1 MESGNCIPIYL
12 YSLMANRS
20 QDSALT
26 ELGKM
31 MKKIIL
37 LLVITFFLAGCG
49 GEPEA
54 PAERSMEGKFV
65 EVSPVMMG
73 YLSFNRPVSGVLN
86 AVRDSI
92 VSAEAS
98 GDVAKIHIEEGE
110 PVTMGEVVL
119 SLDDSMLRRQ
129 MELARAGYEQAKA
142 SYDIAL
148 DPFREEDMIQA
159 RAALSA
165 AQTAY
170 EVAKSDYERNKQLF
184 QDGVVSQQQ
193 LDYSKQAMEGARAQF
208 VQAGETLKKM
218 EDGPREEEI
227 ERANAA
233 LSSAEANY
241 RLASENHANA
251 FIKSPFDGIVA
262 EIFIDPGELVGP
274 GTPVF
279 RVVDPSELII
289 EASLSDNEL
298 AGLAEGND
306 VEVTVDALMGATFN
320 GTLTYMAPAADAI
333 SHVFKIEI
341 TVLNE
346 AGTLKPGMIAHA
358 GLERDGKDLRP
369 LVPVEA
375 LLTEDSRRFL
385 YVVEL
390 ENEGID
396 GVIHKRPVTVM
407 NFSSKYAEV
416 TSGIEEGELVV
427 IRGLR
432 GLTEGEEVTIHIT
445 EWSP

>member
-1 MESGNCIPIYL
+1 
-12 YSLMANRS
+12 
-20 QDSALT
+20 
-26 ELGKM
+26 
-31 MKKIIL
+31 MKKIVL
-37 LLVITFFLAGCG
+37 LLVITLFLAGCS
-49 GEPEA
+49 GEPET

-73 YLSFNRPVSGVLN
+73 YLSFDRPVSGVLN

-98 GDVAKIHIEEGE
+98 GDVAKIHIDKGE
-110 PVTMGEVVL
+110 SVTTGEVVL

-129 MELARAGYEQAKA
+129 MEFASAGYDQAKA
-142 SYDIAL
+142 AYEIAV

-159 RAALSA
+159 RAALTA

-184 QDGVVSQQQ
+184 QNGVVSQQQ
-193 LDYSKQAMEGARAQF
+193 LDYSRQTMEGARAQF

-233 LSSAEANY
+233 LSSAEANF
-241 RLASENHANA
+241 RIAKENHANA

-262 EIFIDPGELVGP
+262 EIFFDPGELVGP

-289 EASLSDNEL
+289 EASLSDSEL
-298 AGLAEGND
+298 AGLAEGNN
-306 VEVTVDALMGATFN
+306 VEVTVDALMGETFN
-320 GTLTYMAPAADAI
+320 GTLTYLAPAADAM

-341 TVLNE
+341 SVLNE
-346 AGTLKPGMIAHA
+346 DGRLKPGMIAHA
-358 GLERDGKDLRP
+358 GLERNGKDFRP

-375 LLTEDSRRFL
+375 LLTENAQRFL
-385 YVVEL
+385 YVVEFGEG
-390 ENEGID
+390 ENK
-396 GVIHKRPVTVM
+396 GVIRKQPVTVM

-416 TSGIEEGELVV
+416 ISGVEEGELVV